1 MGIPGANVAVEST
14 GKQTHLPLQRSGS
27 RRTKGPSIEH
37 WERMNHPPGGGPRTS
52 SWRGRKEGTEM
63 RAAGRDHIKKGKVHI
78 SGAAAQ
84 RSSAGEGEMEQLE
97 MR

>member
-37 WERMNHPPGGGPRTS
+37 WERMNHPPGGGLEQAVGEA
-52 SWRGRKEGTEM
+52 GRREQRCGQREGTILR
-63 RAAGRDHIKKGKVHI
+63 RARWSTSQGPQLRGQVQGRERWN
-78 SGAAAQ
+78 S
-84 RSSAGEGEMEQLE
+84 
-97 MR
+97 

>member
-14 GKQTHLPLQRSGS
+14 GKQAHLPLQRSGS

-37 WERMNHPPGGGPRTS
+37 WERMNHGGLEQAVGEAGSREQ
-52 SWRGRKEGTEM
+52 RGGQREGTTLG
-63 RAAGRDHIKKGKVHI
+63 RARWSTSQGPKLRGQVQGR
-78 SGAAAQ
+78 
-84 RSSAGEGEMEQLE
+84 EGEMEQLE